1 MAEGRVK
8 MVFPGGNTCLGF
20 YSFYNYIIGEEAQRI
35 WVLKG
40 GPGTGKS
47 TFMKQIGKEL
57 LERGFDLEFHW
68 CSSDHESLDALT
80 IPRYQ
85 LAILDGTEPHVVDPC
100 YPGAVDE
107 IVNLGDYLDQ
117 TKLVP
122 YKEEIISLRGRV
134 KHQFATTYS
143 SLRMAKLA
151 RDEEISCHE
160 EALDY
165 QCFHRLTGE
174 LFRQIFGQNNTW
186 GEGSPD
192 ERHLFAS
199 ALTPKGI
206 IHYLPSLL
214 DGITFLYLLEGDP
227 GSGKEMILRELAEYA
242 YRCGFTVDVYH
253 CAFDPAQIDLVVL
266 PERKIAV
273 LNLFKEL
280 DFNTESLSGLR
291 YCERIDCNTCLDD
304 NLLTRFDRELR
315 ESRELFNG
323 CLQRALYYLKE
334 ARTYYQQMENYYRE
348 AMDFDAVENRRKELF
363 ARILKLIDADS
374 HH

>member
-1 MAEGRVK
+1 MMAEGRVK

-20 YSFYNYIIGEEAQRI
+20 YSFYNYIIGEDAQRI

-57 LERGFDLEFHW
+57 LERGIDLEFHW
-68 CSSDHESLDALT
+68 CSSDRDSLDALA
-80 IPRYQ
+80 IPSHQ
-85 LAILDGTEPHVVDPC
+85 LAILDGTEPHVVDPS

-107 IVNLGDYLDQ
+107 IVNLGDYWDQ
-117 TKLVP
+117 SKLAS
-122 YKEEIISLRGRV
+122 YKEEIISLRSRV

-151 RDEEISCHE
+151 RDEEISCQD

-174 LFRQIFGQNNTW
+174 LFREIFSQNNSW
-186 GEGSPD
+186 GEGSPR

-199 ALTPKGI
+199 ALTPQGI
-206 IHYLPSLL
+206 VHYLPSLL
-214 DGITFLYLLEGDP
+214 EGITFLYLLEGAP

-242 YRCGFTVDVYH
+242 YRCGCTVDVYH
-253 CAFDPAQIDLVVL
+253 CAFDPANIDLVVL
-266 PERKIAV
+266 PGRKTAV

-280 DFNTESLSGLR
+280 DFDPESLSGLK
-291 YCERIDCNTCLDD
+291 YSERIDCNTCLDEQ
-304 NLLTRFDRELR
+304 LLTKFERELQ
-315 ESRELFNG
+315 ESRELFTV

-334 ARTYYQQMENYYRE
+334 ARTYYQQMEHYYRE
-348 AMDFDAVENRRKELF
+348 AMDFDAVERRSKEVLE
-363 ARILKLIDADS
+363 RILKIIG
-374 HH
+374 

>member
-122 YKEEIISLRGRV
+122 YKEEFISLRHV

>member
-160 EALDY
+160 EALDD

-266 PERKIAV
+266 PERKTAV

-291 YCERIDCNTCLDD
+291 YCERIDCNTCQDD
-304 NLLTRFDRELR
+304 ILLTRFDRELR